1 MSDRGVGV
9 VGDGCLMLK
18 SWNNSIGVGVG
29 VGAEDEVLEQ
39 S

>member
-1 MSDRGVGV
+1 MSVRGVGM

-29 VGAEDEVLEQ
+29 AEDKVLEQ
-39 S
+39 N